1 MGAYN
6 YPFSAEKFKVRG
18 EIATDDDS
26 VIFLPPILWE
36 KVLIENR
43 KREERKISNVIKKLF
58 TL

>member
-26 VIFLPPILWE
+26 VVFLHYPLGE
-36 KVLIENR
+36 SFDR
-43 KREERKISNVIKKLF
+43 KS
-58 TL
+58 